1 MNANPSSSAQNWR
14 EGRRLRA
21 WELKQAGWTQQA
33 IAEALGV
40 TPGAVSQW
48 CKRAVQ
54 QGVEALRH
62 RPPPGPRLRLSP
74 EQLQQLPALLERG
87 AEAHGFRGE
96 VWTHAR
102 IALVIARTFGV
113 TYHPNH
119 IGRVLKRIGWSRQ
132 KPVKRATQRDEVAIA
147 RWRNGGW
154 AESEK
159 RL

>member
-1 MNANPSSSAQNWR
+1 MNANSSSSAQNWR

-62 RPPPGPRLRLSP
+62 RPPPGPRLRLSS

>member
-1 MNANPSSSAQNWR
+1 M
-14 EGRRLRA
+14 
-21 WELKQAGWTQQA
+21 
-33 IAEALGV
+33 
-40 TPGAVSQW
+40 
-48 CKRAVQ
+48 Q

-62 RPPPGPRLRLSP
+62 RPPPGPRLRLSS

-87 AEAHGFRGE
+87 AEAHGFHGE

-102 IALVIARTFGV
+102 IALVIARTCGV

-159 RL
+159 KL